1 MKNIYIFDEYL
12 SSKQNGVGSYMRQ
25 LLNCLVGLN
34 DVRLNVVYFNY
45 DESKEFCILS
55 NNGITFYC
63 FPPFADKNFFNYP
76 TVYSSILKM
85 YIKDSGDN
93 LFMLN
98 HSPCEKILRSLKRCF
113 PRTKFTFAIHDQG
126 WTMPLNGNRQA
137 LKNLI
142 SQRRLP
148 ATNRE
153 DFKFIRNYYREE
165 KRMYRIVDA
174 VICLTEEFK
183 EFVHEFYDVPNEK
196 LYAINNAW
204 QQMTVNDSLSR
215 TELRQKLGLDEN
227 EKIIVFTG
235 RQHPVKG
242 LYQLFQAF
250 ENVYRKERNIRLVI
264 IGKYP
269 NVEKYAKLMPTALS
283 RVIYTGFIKQSE
295 IVDWYRAADIGI
307 LPSYSE
313 QCSYSGIE
321 MLMLGMLIISTDGQ
335 GLTDMFHDNE
345 NALIAKIGNR
355 KDDKEFV
362 SSLTETILKAL
373 SLPQE
378 KIDELSNGAKQYA
391 LKKYSLSLMRDKYLA
406 LIEKLYERQ

>member
-25 LLNCLVGLN
+25 LLNCFS
-34 DVRLNVVYFNY
+34 DVKDIRLNVVYFNY
-45 DESKEFCILS
+45 DDSKEFCILTKL
-55 NNGITFYC
+55 GVRYFC
-63 FPPFADKNFFNYP
+63 FPPFADKYFFKYAP
-76 TVYSSILKM
+76 VYSSILKM
-85 YIKDSGDN
+85 HIKDSRDN
-93 LFMLN
+93 VFMIN

-113 PRTKFTFAIHDQG
+113 PRSKFTFAIHDQG

-148 ATNRE
+148 AKNRE
-153 DFKFIRNYYREE
+153 ELKFIRDYYFEE
-165 KRMYRIVDA
+165 KRMYSIVDA

-196 LYAINNAW
+196 LYAICNAW
-204 QQMTVNDSLSR
+204 QQR
-215 TELRQKLGLDEN
+215 TDNKNHTRKELRQKLGLDEN

-235 RQHPVKG
+235 RQHPIKG
-242 LYQLFQAF
+242 LNQLFKAF

-373 SLPQE
+373 TLPQE
-378 KIDELSNGAKQYA
+378 KVEELSANAKQYA
-391 LKKYSLSLMRDKYLA
+391 QEKYSLSRMRDKYLA

>member
-1 MKNIYIFDEYL
+1 MKNIYIFDEFL

-63 FPPFADKNFFNYP
+63 FPPFADKNFFNYAP
-76 TVYSSILKM
+76 VYSSILKM
-85 YIKDSGDN
+85 YIKDSDEN
-93 LFMLN
+93 IFMLN
-98 HSPCEKILRSLKRCF
+98 HSPCEKILRSLKRRF

-137 LKNLI
+137 LKKLI

-148 ATNRE
+148 VTNRE
-153 DFKFIRNYYREE
+153 DFKFIRNYYYEE

-174 VICLTEEFK
+174 VICLTEEFEK
-183 EFVHEFYDVPNEK
+183 FVHEFYGVPNEK
-196 LYAINNAW
+196 LYAICNAW
-204 QQMTVNDSLSR
+204 QQVAVNDSLSR
-215 TELRQKLGLDEN
+215 TELRHKLGLDEN

-235 RQHPVKG
+235 RQHPIKG
-242 LYQLFQAF
+242 LNQLFKAF
-250 ENVYRKERNIRLVI
+250 ENVYHKERNIRLVV
-264 IGKYP
+264 IGKNP

-335 GLTDMFHDNE
+335 GLTDMFHDNV
-345 NALIAKIGNR
+345 NALVAKIGR
-355 KDDKEFV
+355 REDDKEFV

-378 KIDELSNGAKQYA
+378 KIDELSNSAKNYA
-391 LKKYSLSLMRDKYLA
+391 RKKYSLSLMRDKYMA
-406 LIEKLYERQ
+406 LIKDLYNK

>member
-1 MKNIYIFDEYL
+1 
-12 SSKQNGVGSYMRQ
+12 
-25 LLNCLVGLN
+25 
-34 DVRLNVVYFNY
+34 
-45 DESKEFCILS
+45 
-55 NNGITFYC
+55 
-63 FPPFADKNFFNYP
+63 
-76 TVYSSILKM
+76 
-85 YIKDSGDN
+85 
-93 LFMLN
+93 
-98 HSPCEKILRSLKRCF
+98 
-113 PRTKFTFAIHDQG
+113 
-126 WTMPLNGNRQA
+126 MPVNGNRQA

-269 NVEKYAKLMPTALS
+269 KVEKYAKLMPTALS